1 MVSNS
6 QCKIDQSPLTIEL
19 TVHEQNRQTD
29 MTKNNY
35 VAIMAGGIGSRFWP
49 MSRTDFPKQFLDILN
64 TGRTL
69 IQSTY
74 DRFALFI
81 PKEHIY
87 IVTTDQYK
95 DIVAEQLPDLPVG
108 NILCEPS
115 RKNTAPCIA
124 YIAYKLLQINP
135 NANLICAPADHIILE
150 PENFKKTCLQA
161 LHFTSNIKALVTL
174 GIKPTHPNTGY
185 GYIQYD
191 QLAVSENVYKVK
203 TFTEKPD
210 KELAKTF
217 ISSGDFLWNAGI
229 FVWQIKNI
237 IRAFEIF
244 LPEMHEVFDAERN
257 SFNTPAEKEA
267 IERIYPLCVNISID
281 YGVMEKADN
290 VYIIPSSFGWS
301 DLGTWASAYDNLE
314 KDYLDNA
321 VAGSNVMIIDATKNI
336 IHADNKKLIL
346 IQGLDDYIV
355 VDTADVLLICKKDKE
370 QAIKEYVA
378 EVKRNKGDRFL

>member
-1 MVSNS
+1 
-6 QCKIDQSPLTIEL
+6 
-19 TVHEQNRQTD
+19 

-69 IQSTY
+69 IQSTF

-81 PKEHIY
+81 PIDHIY
-87 IVTTDQYK
+87 IVTTEQYK
-95 DIVAEQLPDLPVG
+95 DIVADQLPDLPVE

-124 YIAYKLLQINP
+124 YISYKLQQINP
-135 NANLICAPADHIILE
+135 EANLICAPADHIILE
-150 PENFKKTCLQA
+150 PDNFKKKCLEA
-161 LHFTSNIKALVTL
+161 LHFTAHIKALVTL

-185 GYIQYD
+185 GYIQYE

-210 KELAKTF
+210 KDLAKTF

-237 IRAFEIF
+237 IKAFETF
-244 LPEMHEVFDAERN
+244 LPEMHEVFDAEKN
-257 SFNTPAEKEA
+257 NFNTPEEKAA

-314 KDYLDNA
+314 KDYLENA

-336 IHADNKKLIL
+336 IHADNKKLVL
-346 IQGLDDYIV
+346 IQGLDDFIV
-355 VDTADVLLICKKDKE
+355 VDTEDVLLICKKDKE

-378 EVKRNKGDRFL
+378 EVKRNKGDKFL